1 MINIKPIYFVIASTV
16 FLIFQIASIIRKRE
30 FNILQVLTKYIF
42 LNYCLYI
49 VFLLFFP
56 IYIDPRAIDKSQPI
70 TNNINVIPFASLI
83 DMAKFDIKNEY
94 YTSFIKNVVGNT
106 LLLLPL
112 SLYVTIIW
120 NKFKNMKQA
129 FIFSIIFPVL
139 IELIQLIEDIFQG
152 TGRRVDIDDVILNG
166 IGFFTGYWIGRK
178 FYSAI
183 KEMSLHFNVRL
194 KRTHNIR

>member
-49 VFLLFFP
+49 IFLLFFP

-129 FIFSIIFPVL
+129 FISSIIFPVL

>member
-1 MINIKPIYFVIASTV
+1 
-16 FLIFQIASIIRKRE
+16 
-30 FNILQVLTKYIF
+30 
-42 LNYCLYI
+42 
-49 VFLLFFP
+49 LLFFP

-129 FIFSIIFPVL
+129 FISSIIFPVL